1 MRLFE
6 RSNDERFVDVVTRL
20 RAKILPGTD
29 VSTNFT
35 LKSTQLA
42 QSHAKI
48 TSNSLHKLWGS
59 SLYLVGAQE
68 DRLFYLD

>member
-1 MRLFE
+1 VKWRE
-6 RSNDERFVDVVTRL
+6 TREVDLSV
-20 RAKILPGTD
+20 
-29 VSTNFT
+29 NFT
-35 LKSTQLA
+35 LKSTQQA

-48 TSNSLHKLWGS
+48 TSNSLHKLLGS